1 MAADWAQC
9 SFYIYEHRL
18 TSAKI
23 TQTGLQRSMDL
34 QVVPDDVALP
44 IRDASGRWRVKF
56 RSTESLLLIR
66 PKIGALEVG
75 AYG

>member
-1 MAADWAQC
+1 
-9 SFYIYEHRL
+9 
-18 TSAKI
+18 
-23 TQTGLQRSMDL
+23 MDL